1 MFLSLPRFGFAVK
14 KSFFMVKFPLARS
27 LDDRNL
33 VKIGKGALEGKDLG
47 FQERNSLND
56 CHFGRGFLLV
66 ETLAIGLFVGTY
78 ILLLLLP
85 KFRAHIALLSAGAFI
100 VSGIVP
106 LNLFMDL
113 VDWNVILMIAG
124 TMGIVSLFI
133 ESRMP
138 ALLADLI
145 IERTPSIRS
154 AIVALALFAGI
165 ISAFVDNVAT
175 VLIVAPVA
183 ITVAKKQGISPVASV
198 IAVAISSNLQ
208 GAATLVGD
216 ATSIL
221 LGGYA
226 HLDFLDFFFIKGRIG
241 LFWIVQVGALAATL
255 VLYWTLHSYQGR
267 VQPQGR
273 TKVKDY
279 FPAALLVTMVVLLI
293 LASFVPE
300 KPAIT
305 NGLICLALLGL
316 GLIRLLLKGG
326 GLKGVQE
333 VISDIDFFTLLLLV
347 GLFIVVGGLTQVGVI
362 DQVASLIVKL
372 GKGNL
377 FIIYT
382 LVVWV
387 SVFISGF
394 VDNIPYVATMLPV
407 VGGVSGLLGVSPN
420 LLYFGLLV
428 GATLGGNLTPIGAS
442 ANITALGLLR
452 KEGYEVAA
460 GTFMRLSVPFT
471 LAAVTSGYILLWLIW
486 GKAL

>member
-1 MFLSLPRFGFAVK
+1 MEKA
-14 KSFFMVKFPLARS
+14 A
-27 LDDRNL
+27 
-33 VKIGKGALEGKDLG
+33 IAL
-47 FQERNSLND
+47 FIS
-56 CHFGRGFLLV
+56 
-66 ETLAIGLFVGTY
+66 TY

-85 KFRAHIALLSAGAFI
+85 KFRAHTALLAAGAF
-100 VSGIVP
+100 VFLGIVP
-106 LNLFMDL
+106 VTLVGGV

-124 TMGIVSLFI
+124 TMGIVSMFI
-133 ESRMP
+133 ASHMP

-145 IERTPSIRS
+145 IERTPSIRW

-183 ITVAKKQGISPVASV
+183 ISVAKKQGISPVTSV

-226 HLDFLDFFFIKGRIG
+226 HLDFLDFFFTKGRVG
-241 LFWIVQVGALAATL
+241 LFWVVQVGAIVATS
-255 VLYWTLHSYQGR
+255 VLFWTLRGTKGN
-267 VQPQGR
+267 VQAQGR

-279 FPAALLVTMVVLLI
+279 FPSFLLVFMVVLLI
-293 LASFVPE
+293 LASFIPE

-305 NGLICLALLGL
+305 NGLICLALLAIGL
-316 GLIRLLLKGG
+316 MRGLLKGG
-326 GLKGVQE
+326 GLKE
-333 VISDIDFFTLLLLV
+333 ARNTILDIDFFTLLLLV

-362 DQVASLIVKL
+362 DQVAAFIVKM
-372 GKGNL
+372 GQGNI
-377 FIIYT
+377 FVIYT
-382 LVVWV
+382 LVVWL
-387 SVFISGF
+387 SVLISGF

-407 VGGVSGLLGVSPN
+407 VRGVSALLGVDPN

-452 KEGYEVAA
+452 KEGYEVRA
-460 GTFMRLSVPFT
+460 GEFMCLSVPFT
-471 LAAVTSGYILLWLIW
+471 LAAVTTGYVLLWLIW
-486 GKAL
+486 GTRL